1 MNKAQLAQAL
11 SEKLPFITRAQ
22 AERLLDELTSI
33 ITAKMKAG
41 EEIVLSGFGAFSAR
55 KRKGRIGVNPRN
67 TGEKINIP
75 SVLVAKFKAG
85 KNLKDSLKK
94 SGNGTAPQEPAPTQ
108 HQQ

>member
-1 MNKAQLAQAL
+1 MNKAQLAQTL
-11 SEKLPFITRAQ
+11 SEKLSFISKSQ
-22 AERLLDELTSI
+22 GERLLDELTSI

-41 EEIVLSGFGAFSAR
+41 EAVVLAGFGAFSAR

-75 SVLVAKFKAG
+75 SALVAKFKAG

-94 SGNGTAPQEPAPTQ
+94 SVNGTAPQEPTSTEPQ
-108 HQQ
+108 